1 MRNSHNLYL
10 SSCVLYTFIT
20 VHLQMAELSDESDEL
35 WQTGAQEG
43 QQDLLRKPNLMRNM
57 STCQ

>member
-10 SSCVLYTFIT
+10 SSCVLYAFIT